1 MVTTRRVQEGGERSS
16 RTRYSFVRRLPRA
29 SVAGTLFARVSSK
42 QELSCN
48 KWDCIER
55 ARFSRVPQP
64 LWCAIAES
72 KMVSRGD
79 FPLPL
84 PFRISAGISLVLFSR
99 SRCPSLIRHS
109 YIRTIAKRSTASRKT
124 GIRNR
129 PSRGPIESERSLPRS
144 PSPATS
150 EAVFISPGIPRWL
163 GAFRPL
169 TLLSAPREGEGS
181 SLGPVAAGA
190 IEIRMCRRQEIY
202 HDSIILFRR
211 KTRRGRCSFTIALFV
226 HLTWRL

>member
-1 MVTTRRVQEGGERSS
+1 MRLHWACRNLYDAPSQKRDGS
-16 RTRYSFVRRLPRA
+16 RA
-29 SVAGTLFARVSSK
+29 
-42 QELSCN
+42 Q
-48 KWDCIER
+48 
-55 ARFSRVPQP
+55 
-64 LWCAIAES
+64 
-72 KMVSRGD
+72 RGD

-109 YIRTIAKRSTASRKT
+109 YIRTIAERSTASRKT

-129 PSRGPIESERSLPRS
+129 PSRGPIESERSLPALA
-144 PSPATS
+144 SPATS

-169 TLLSAPREGEGS
+169 THLSAPREDEGSS

-202 HDSIILFRR
+202 HDSIILFRH
-211 KTRRGRCSFTIALFV
+211 KTR
-226 HLTWRL
+226 